1 MISKLYNLKKTQ
13 TDQRLVEKGQVLSN
27 IEKLDKE
34 MMFIRNKIDSAG
46 VQNSGS
52 ISDFS
57 LLQIHKNTMR
67 YNLSKIEQE
76 KEKLKKELEN
86 IEDDIIQ
93 LQKETEQ
100 YSVILEEEKAENF
113 KKLLLV
119 EQEASE
125 EYIQSKYIK
134 GE

>member
-13 TDQRLVEKGQVLSN
+13 TDQKLILKGQVLSD
-27 IEKLDKE
+27 IEKCE
-34 MMFIRNKIDSAG
+34 TQMMFIKNKIDSAS
-46 VQNSGS
+46 VQNKGS

-67 YNLSKIEQE
+67 YNLKTVEEE
-76 KEKLKKELEN
+76 KNKLKEELKN
-86 IEDDIIQ
+86 IEKDIVQ

-100 YSVILEEEKAENF
+100 YSVILEEEKAEAL

-134 GE
+134 GD

>member
-1 MISKLYNLKKTQ
+1 MIEKLYNLKKTQ
-13 TDQRLVEKGQVLSN
+13 TDQKLMEKGQLLSD
-27 IEKLDKE
+27 IERCDSE
-34 MMFIRNKIDSAG
+34 IVFIKNKIDVAG
-46 VQNSGS
+46 VQKEGS

-67 YNLSKIEQE
+67 YNLKTIEN
-76 KEKLKKELEN
+76 KKMRLKDELKD
-86 IEDDIIQ
+86 IEDDIIR

-100 YSVILEEEKAENF
+100 YSHILEEERAEAL

-134 GE
+134 G